1 MAHLRHLLLSSIY
14 KEYQNLGICCFINSK
29 DFERADMY
37 FDRFIEP
44 NLEKYGSDEF
54 TLLLEG
60 SNKNNQVY
68 WRNRSRNGTDGV
80 KILQAARK
88 IFPEGFDFNTFNN

>member
-1 MAHLRHLLLSSIY
+1 
-14 KEYQNLGICCFINSK
+14 
-29 DFERADMY
+29 MY

-44 NLEKYGSDEF
+44 NLEKYNSDEL

-80 KILQAARK
+80 KILQAAK
-88 IFPEGFDFNTFNN
+88 KVFPEGYDFSVFNNLPLDRIDDNNGVEESEV